1 MLGRRPPNLSPPV
14 TEAEFYL
21 LLQRYLDGR
30 CTPAEQARVA
40 QWYEQLH
47 QQAAQ
52 APPLPS
58 QHQQAVEAAIW
69 QRLRLDPITPAE
81 TTPRVRRL
89 TANLR
94 RPQLRWVAGLG
105 LLVLGLGGLLPYIR
119 HQPAASGATA
129 TTLDHGWTRHRNVTQ
144 QAQLFQL
151 PDASHVTLQP
161 GSSLRYSSAL
171 AGARREVY
179 LEGEAFFQ
187 VHKNPARPFLV
198 FTNQVVTTVLGTS
211 FDVKAYPGR
220 AQALV
225 AVREGKV
232 SVQARE
238 TAQLDATPTH
248 PAKAGVLLLPNQQ
261 VVYSVASHQLKK
273 ELVDKPAVLVPQV
286 FEFEERPV
294 AEVLATLEKAYGVPI
309 HYDQQKLAGCTVSI
323 TFYDEPLFEKLGLL
337 CKSLGAYYTLADTQ
351 ITIHSTGCQAHPAPP
366 HS

>member
-1 MLGRRPPNLSPPV
+1 V

-21 LLQRYLDGR
+21 LLQRYLDGA
-30 CTPAEQARVA
+30 CTPAEQAQVA
-40 QWYEQLH
+40 QWYNQL
-47 QQAAQ
+47 QKADAR
-52 APPLPS
+52 PLASPS
-58 QHQQAVEAAIW
+58 QQSVEAAIW
-69 QRLRLDPITPAE
+69 QRLRLAPAG
-81 TTPRVRRL
+81 PQPALRGRR
-89 TANLR
+89 TARLWQKR
-94 RPQLRWVAGLG
+94 QLRWAAGLG
-105 LLVLGLGGLLPYIR
+105 LFVLGLGGLLPVAR
-119 HQPAASGATA
+119 HWQNASEPTSA
-129 TTLDHGWTRHRNVTQ
+129 HGWTRHQNTTNQV
-144 QAQLFQL
+144 QAFGL
-151 PDASHVTLQP
+151 PDGSRVTLHP
-161 GSSLRYSSAL
+161 GSSLRYAVAL

-232 SVQARE
+232 SVQPR
-238 TAQLDATPTH
+238 TNAQLDATPTH
-248 PAKAGVLLLPNQQ
+248 PAKGGVLLLPNQQ
-261 VVYSVASHQLKK
+261 VVYSVASHRLKK
-273 ELVDKPAVLVPQV
+273 ELVDKPAVLVPQA

-309 HYDQQKLAGCTVSI
+309 LYDKQKLAGCTVSI

-351 ITIHSTGCQAHPAPP
+351 ITIHSTGCQASPAPP

>member
-1 MLGRRPPNLSPPV
+1 V
-14 TEAEFYL
+14 TEAEFYQ

-47 QQAAQ
+47 EQAA
-52 APPLPS
+52 ATPPLPS
-58 QHQQAVEAAIW
+58 QQAVQAAIW
-69 QRLRLDPITPAE
+69 QRLRLDPVASPAQPARP
-81 TTPRVRRL
+81 TPRLRRL
-89 TANLR
+89 TRDLWQQPR
-94 RPQLRWVAGLG
+94 LRWAAGLG
-105 LLVLGLGGLLPYIR
+105 LLALGLGGVLPYAR
-119 HQPAASGATA
+119 HWQAAAVAPVA
-129 TTLDHGWTRHRNVTQ
+129 TTTEHGWTRYRNTTRQVQ
-144 QAQLFQL
+144 QLQL
-151 PDASHVTLQP
+151 PDASRVTLQP
-161 GSSLRYSSAL
+161 GSSLRYTTAL
-171 AGARREVY
+171 AGPRREVY

-211 FDVKAYPGR
+211 FDVKAYPGQ

-232 SVQARE
+232 AVQPRE
-238 TAQLDATPTH
+238 SAQLDVTPTH
-248 PAKAGVLLLPNQQ
+248 PAKLGVLLLPNQQ
-261 VVYSVASHQLKK
+261 VVYSVASRRLRK
-273 ELVDKPAVLVPQV
+273 ELVARPALLAPQA

-294 AEVLATLEKAYGVPI
+294 AEVLAALEKAYGVPI

-351 ITIHSTGCQAHPAPP
+351 ITIHSTGCQARLAPP
-366 HS
+366 PG

>member
-1 MLGRRPPNLSPPV
+1 V
-14 TEAEFYL
+14 TETEFYQ

-47 QQAAQ
+47 EQAATT
-52 APPLPS
+52 PPLPS

-69 QRLRLDPITPAE
+69 QRLRLDPVTPPK
-81 TTPRVRRL
+81 TKPTPRLRRL
-89 TANLR
+89 TRNLWQQ
-94 RPQLRWVAGLG
+94 PQLRWAASIG
-105 LLVLGLGGLLPYIR
+105 LLALGLGGLLPYALR
-119 HQPAASGATA
+119 WQAAPAPTA
-129 TTLDHGWTRHRNVTQ
+129 TSTDHGWTRHRNTTQ
-144 QAQLFQL
+144 QVQQLQL
-151 PDASHVTLQP
+151 PDDSHVALQP
-161 GSSLRYSSAL
+161 GSSLRYTTAL
-171 AGARREVY
+171 AGPRREVY

-187 VHKNPARPFLV
+187 VHKNPQRPFLV

-211 FDVKAYPGR
+211 FDVKAYPGQ

-232 SVQARE
+232 AVQPRE
-238 TAQLDATPTH
+238 TAQLDVTPAH
-248 PAKAGVLLLPNQQ
+248 PAKMGVLLLPNQQ
-261 VVYSVASHQLKK
+261 VVYSVASRRLKK
-273 ELVDKPAVLVPQV
+273 ELVDKPAVLVPQA

-294 AEVLATLEKAYGVPI
+294 AEVFAALEKAYGVPI
-309 HYDQQKLAGCTVSI
+309 HYDQQKLAGCTVTI

-351 ITIHSTGCQAHPAPP
+351 ITIHSTGCQARLAPP

>member
-1 MLGRRPPNLSPPV
+1 V

-40 QWYEQLH
+40 QWYSQL
-47 QQAAQ
+47 QEQ
-52 APPLPS
+52 APVAAPLPAPDP
-58 QHQQAVEAAIW
+58 QAVEAAIW
-69 QRLRLDPITPAE
+69 QRLRLDPAVPKKA
-81 TTPRVRRL
+81 PRGRRL
-89 TANLR
+89 VPDLWQQ
-94 RPQLRWVAGLG
+94 PQLRWAAGLG
-105 LLVLGLGGLLPYIR
+105 LLVLGLGGLLPYAQ
-119 HQPAASGATA
+119 HWGAASAPTA
-129 TTLDHGWTRHRNVTQ
+129 STSAFGWTSHRNTTRQVQ
-144 QAQLFQL
+144 VFQL
-151 PDASHVTLQP
+151 PDASRVTLQP
-161 GSSLRYSSAL
+161 GSSLRYTTAL

-187 VHKNPARPFLV
+187 VHKNPSRPFLV

-238 TAQLDATPTH
+238 TAQLDATPLH

-261 VVYSVASHQLKK
+261 VVYSVASHRLKK
-273 ELVDKPAVLVPQV
+273 ELVDKPLVLVPQA

-294 AEVLATLEKAYGVPI
+294 TEVLAALKKAYGVPI
-309 HYDQQKLAGCTVSI
+309 RYDKQKLAGCTVSI

-351 ITIHSTGCQAHPAPP
+351 IIIHSAGCQADSAAQP
-366 HS
+366 SD